1 MEQSGL
7 VPHGWNNPE
16 KLGES
21 SGDRRLADGVRQII
35 FAAPDL
41 VPLCRVLR
49 YKDRWMS
56 DLDQATE
63 IRPGE
68 ELNLATLEPYLRM
81 RFPDEAGALQVR
93 QFPCGHSNLT
103 YLLNFGN
110 RELVLRRPPF
120 GSKVKTA
127 HDMSR
132 EFRVLSKLH
141 AVYEPSPE
149 VFFYCGD
156 DSVLGAPFYL
166 MQPIRGIILRK
177 HLPSDLD
184 LSPEKA
190 RQLSKSL
197 IDNLIRLHRID
208 YGAAGLADL
217 GKPEGYLE
225 RQVRGWMERY
235 HGSKT
240 HDYPEVEKICVWMQ
254 QHTPIIN
261 SVSLIHNDYKLDNVV
276 LDANDITKIVGVLDW
291 EMCTIGD
298 SLTDLGTTLAYWA
311 DATDLDGLK
320 QSLSDVTT
328 HPGSFTRTDI
338 VQHYAEQT
346 GSDVSQISFYLA
358 FARFKLA
365 VIVQQIFYRYQQ
377 GLTRDS
383 RFATMPER
391 IQALLRSSLQ
401 VAESGRI

>member
-1 MEQSGL
+1 M
-7 VPHGWNNPE
+7 N
-16 KLGES
+16 
-21 SGDRRLADGVRQII
+21 
-35 FAAPDL
+35 
-41 VPLCRVLR
+41 
-49 YKDRWMS
+49 
-56 DLDQATE
+56 DLDHPMA

-68 ELNLATLEPYLRM
+68 ELNLATLEPYLRE
-81 RFPDEAGALQVR
+81 RFPQEAGALHVR
-93 QFPCGHSNLT
+93 QFPSGHSNLT
-103 YLLNFGN
+103 YLLNLGD

-141 AVYEPSPE
+141 SVYEPAPE

-166 MQPIRGIILRK
+166 MQPIRGVILRQQV
-177 HLPSDLD
+177 PSELD
-184 LSPEKA
+184 LSPQKA

-217 GKPEGYLE
+217 GKPDGYLG

-240 HDYPEVEKICVWMQ
+240 HDYPEVEKICAWMP
-254 QHTPIIN
+254 QHTPVTH
-261 SVSLIHNDYKLDNVV
+261 STSLIHNDYKLDNVV

-311 DATDLDGLK
+311 DAADSDDVK
-320 QSLSDVTT
+320 QNLSDVTT
-328 HPGSFTRTDI
+328 HPGSYTRTDI
-338 VQHYAEQT
+338 LQHYAKQT
-346 GSDVSQISFYLA
+346 GCDVSQISFYLA

-391 IQALLRSSLQ
+391 IHALLRASLQ
-401 VAESGRI
+401 VAQSGRI